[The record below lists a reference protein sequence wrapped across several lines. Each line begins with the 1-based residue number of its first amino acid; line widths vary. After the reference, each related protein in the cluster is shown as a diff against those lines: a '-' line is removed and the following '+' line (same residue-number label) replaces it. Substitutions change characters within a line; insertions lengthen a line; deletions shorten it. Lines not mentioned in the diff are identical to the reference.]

1 MISSIICRGLIL
13 MHGQTPPVAH
23 RDIKVENVL
32 LQNKRFKLCDFGS
45 ASTSVL
51 DYS

>member
-1 MISSIICRGLIL
+1 
-13 MHGQTPPVAH
+13 MHDIGIAH

-45 ASTSVL
+45 ASV
-51 DYS
+51 